1 MAYIK
6 ILKDNELVGGT
17 DETDVYPITHTKAI
31 FDSNNK
37 ELDQRLEENDD
48 DMELLHRQSEKL
60 VLSLTSNKSD
70 DIEINKDCSKQE
82 MISAIININKVLI
95 NSGLVK

>member
-6 ILKDNELVGGT
+6 TLKDNELVGGT

-48 DMELLHRQSEKL
+48 DRELLHRQS
-60 VLSLTSNKSD
+60 
-70 DIEINKDCSKQE
+70 
-82 MISAIININKVLI
+82 
-95 NSGLVK
+95 